1 MARKKEASTI
11 GFGPI
16 IEGASGNLLITLNP
30 LFTGQVGPNRD
41 AEGLGFEYGWRGEY
55 DFAKHGGAG
64 VECSWRSKISQ
75 MPVLQR
81 PEPQHRSDLVLE
93 SGRGGGTRA
102 RRTNPREGDDEKVA
116 GPPKMELSLNV
127 GVQFG
132 LTDATSDLQL
142 KFQTSL
148 SF

>member
-1 MARKKEASTI
+1 MASRCHFRLVMSRPSIMARKKEASTI
-11 GFGPI
+11 GFGPM

-75 MPVLQR
+75 MPVPSATRTTASVR
-81 PEPQHRSDLVLE
+81 PCSGIRPRRRDEGEKNE
-93 SGRGGGTRA
+93 SKGRG
-102 RRTNPREGDDEKVA
+102 
-116 GPPKMELSLNV
+116 
-127 GVQFG
+127 
-132 LTDATSDLQL
+132 
-142 KFQTSL
+142 
-148 SF
+148 

>member
-64 VECSWRSKISQ
+64 VECSGRSKISQ
-75 MPVLQR
+75 MPVPPATRTTASVR
-81 PEPQHRSDLVLE
+81 PC
-93 SGRGGGTRA
+93 SGIRA
-102 RRTNPREGDDEKVA
+102 RRRDEGEKNESK
-116 GPPKMELSLNV
+116 GR
-127 GVQFG
+127 G
-132 LTDATSDLQL
+132 
-142 KFQTSL
+142 
-148 SF
+148 